1 MIDTK
6 SLQVFVAV
14 AEELHF
20 GRAAERLHVA
30 QPPVSQRIRAL
41 ERQLRVQ
48 LFERTTRSVRLTD
61 AGEALLEHSR
71 RILASLDEAEAVC
84 RAAGTGT
91 VGRVRIGFAGASSH
105 DDLPRLTRAVRRSYP
120 GIELEL
126 HGQTY
131 AEEASALV
139 AAGELDLA
147 FARLPIDAPGL
158 DFRVINT
165 EQLLCALPAQHP
177 TARSK
182 TVDLAALAD
191 EPFVTFPAYRGSSL
205 RAVTIRACGDAGFA
219 PHIVQEAPDSATIL
233 ALVAAGVGVT
243 LTLSSVRHVQR
254 TGVAY
259 RPVRGQ
265 IDALQAVLVWRADNP
280 SRALRRVLDIAGTAL
295 PGPAINC
302 C

>member
-20 GRAAERLHVA
+20 GRAAERLHLA
-30 QPPVSQRIRAL
+30 QPPVSQRIRTL
-41 ERQLRVQ
+41 EGQLRVQ

-61 AGEALLEHSR
+61 AGEALLDHSR
-71 RILASLDEAEAVC
+71 RILASLEEAETVC
-84 RAAGTGT
+84 RAAGTGA

-105 DDLPRLTRAVRRSYP
+105 DDLPRLTRAVRRTYP

-139 AAGELDLA
+139 ASGDLDLA
-147 FARLPIDAPGL
+147 FARLPIHSPGL
-158 DFRVINT
+158 DYRVINT
-165 EQLLCALPAQHP
+165 EQLLCALPAQHRA
-177 TARSK
+177 ARTK
-182 TVDLAALAD
+182 TIDLATLSE

-205 RAVTIRACGDAGFA
+205 RAVTVSACADAGFT
-219 PHIVQEAPDSATIL
+219 PRIVQEAPDSATIL

-243 LTLSSVRHVQR
+243 ITLSTVRHVQR

-259 RPVRGQ
+259 RPIRSRPEE
-265 IDALQAVLVWRADNP
+265 LQAVLVWRSDNP
-280 SRALRRVLDIAGTAL
+280 SNTLQRVLDVAATAL
-295 PGPAINC
+295 PTATP
-302 C
+302 

>member
-20 GRAAERLHVA
+20 GRAAERLHLA

-61 AGEALLEHSR
+61 AGEALLDHSR
-71 RILASLDEAEAVC
+71 RILASIEEAETVC
-84 RAAGTGT
+84 RAAGTGA
-91 VGRVRIGFAGASSH
+91 VGKVRIGFAGASSH

-131 AEEASALV
+131 AEEASARV
-139 AAGELDLA
+139 ASGELDLG
-147 FARLPIDAPGL
+147 FARLPIEAPGL
-158 DFRVINT
+158 DYRVVNT
-165 EQLLCALPAQHP
+165 EQLLCALPTQHP
-177 TARSK
+177 AARSK
-182 TVDLAALAD
+182 TIDLAALAD

-205 RAVTIRACGDAGFA
+205 RAVTIHACAEAGFT
-219 PHIVQEAPDSATIL
+219 PRIVQEAPDSATIL

-265 IDALQAVLVWRADNP
+265 VEDLQAVLVWRADNP
-280 SRALRRVLDIAGTAL
+280 SKALRRVLDVAADAL
-295 PGPAINC
+295 PGIASD
-302 C
+302 